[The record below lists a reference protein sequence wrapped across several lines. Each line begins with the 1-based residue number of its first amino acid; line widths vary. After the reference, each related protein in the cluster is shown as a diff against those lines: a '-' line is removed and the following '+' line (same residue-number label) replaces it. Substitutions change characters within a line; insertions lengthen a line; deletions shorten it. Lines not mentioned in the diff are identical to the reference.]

1 MCHYLNTHLMT
12 LCGSKDDLGQDL
24 RSLDDLI
31 EKLANGE
38 NSPEIL
44 KQMQALME
52 DVRFFNEG
60 INKAY
65 ERISEVTKAFNKA
78 FLYREESYSTKTI
91 LDIFKAYGYEDNDS
105 K

>member
-1 MCHYLNTHLMT
+1 MT
-12 LCGSKDDLGQDL
+12 LCGSKDAMGEDMK
-24 RSLDDLI
+24 SLNELI
-31 EKLANGE
+31 ERLAKGE
-38 NSPEIL
+38 NSPDIL

-52 DVRFFNEG
+52 DVHYFNEG

-65 ERISEVTKAFNKA
+65 ERISEVTNAFNKA
-78 FLYREESYSTKTI
+78 FLYKEESYSTKTI